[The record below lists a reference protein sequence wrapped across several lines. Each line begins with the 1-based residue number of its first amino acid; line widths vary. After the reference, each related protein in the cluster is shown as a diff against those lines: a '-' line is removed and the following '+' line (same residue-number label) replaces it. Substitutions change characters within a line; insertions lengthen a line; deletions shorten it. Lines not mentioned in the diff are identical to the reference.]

1 MQVSVGQSDGAA
13 GGIADG
19 VQHLGAL
26 LDAMLEAGVSADG
39 GATKELG
46 SVMTLAVLSDG
57 ELTPVRCS
65 KRNAGVANVDSLEK
79 AEKGLPSRTLRKTK
93 VMRK

>member
-1 MQVSVGQSDGAA
+1 
-13 GGIADG
+13 
-19 VQHLGAL
+19 
-26 LDAMLEAGVSADG
+26 MLEAGVSADG

-46 SVMTLAVLSDG
+46 SVMTLVVLSDG
-57 ELTPVRCS
+57 ELTPVRSS

-79 AEKGLPSRTLRKTK
+79 AEKGLPSRTLRKMK